1 MSMRRNNLFRAIA
14 VACALAISSC
24 APRMYIRET
33 SKPFPETMA
42 DLQNAIAENG
52 YQLSRVQ
59 RVDYGLTRRGF
70 QSDKYRIVFFGKA
83 QEIARLSEA
92 FPHLIPFLPL
102 KFTILE
108 KENGSE
114 IAAINPI
121 RLAQLYPEPELQPTF
136 ERWQRDVVKI
146 LDDATRKP

>member
-1 MSMRRNNLFRAIA
+1 MISRRNLVLPIA
-14 VACALAISSC
+14 VIGMLAMSSC
-24 APRMYIRET
+24 APRMYVRET

-42 DLQNAIAENG
+42 DLQNAIVENG

-59 RVDYGLTRRGF
+59 RVDYGLINRGF
-70 QSDKYRIVFFGKA
+70 KSDKYRIVFFGKA
-83 QEIARLSEA
+83 QEISQLSDA
-92 FPHLIPFLPL
+92 FPQLIPFLPL

-114 IAAINPI
+114 IAAINPV
-121 RLAQLYPEPELQPTF
+121 RLAQLYPEPELQPIF